1 MKKVYAKHERIQ
13 FGKYNGTVIKDIEA
27 KDPGYYK
34 WMIDNKVITIIG
46 IKRFIAERKER
57 ESNEGL
63 TTEQIFIKAIRQSNQ
78 IIIKWFADPRPED
91 FDDGIEYEKK
101 ESSFSLKKIDS

>member
-13 FGKYNGTVIKDIEA
+13 FGKYKGKRIDMIQRD
-27 KDPGYYK
+27 DPGYYK

-46 IKRFIAERKER
+46 IKKFIAERKER
-57 ESNEGL
+57 ENNEAL

-91 FDDGIEYEKK
+91 FDDDVQYEKK
-101 ESSFSLKKIDS
+101 ESSFSLKKIGS